1 MRIVLLTFHE
11 FYNLWKNRDKP
22 AAQYLL
28 KQVDVSQVRLFEKFA
43 MAKEFEVQKDENID
57 T

>member
-1 MRIVLLTFHE
+1 MLLTFRE
-11 FYNLWKNRDKP
+11 YYNLWKNRDKP

-43 MAKEFEVQKDENID
+43 MAKEFEVKKDQKVDS
-57 T
+57 